1 MSPRHPS
8 ALKLEHVLLALL
20 DQKPM
25 HGYELYQDLC
35 EIKGISQIWHLK
47 QAMLYATLD
56 KLESRGFLYSQ
67 PAEEETYP
75 PRKYFY
81 PTEVGK
87 DSLRTWLTT
96 PVRRARDMR
105 QEFLAKLIVTS
116 WYEKSDMLA
125 LIHLQTQ
132 ECQNWFDEMPV
143 KDSPV
148 NEDQINEWIVYSF
161 RSNQMEELLNW
172 LRICEQAVEQ
182 LPEGDYPARSL

>member
-1 MSPRHPS
+1 MSPRRPS

-20 DQKPM
+20 DKKPR

-87 DSLRTWLTT
+87 NSLQTWLTT
-96 PVRRARDMR
+96 PVSRARDMR
-105 QEFLAKLIVTS
+105 QEFLAKLIVAS

-125 LIHLQTQ
+125 LISLQKE
-132 ECQNWFDEMPV
+132 ECQGWV
-143 KDSPV
+143 KDLSVKASPI

-161 RSNQMEELLNW
+161 RSNQMQELLNW
-172 LRICEQAVEQ
+172 LNICEQAVKQ
-182 LPEGDYPARSL
+182 LPDTD